1 MLEERTNF
9 KEIYLF
15 LTNGIIATVTHF
27 IILFVFVENNLF
39 SYVSFSYF
47 FAAIISIS
55 ISFLGNKY
63 FVFQNKNNFVGDLLR
78 FFLLYIVLLILNSV
92 IIYILCDVID
102 IDYKVG
108 FTIALVFQ
116 TIFSYLGLKFFVFLK

>member
-1 MLEERTNF
+1 MLDERNNL
-9 KEIYLF
+9 KEISLF
-15 LTNGIIATVTHF
+15 LTNGIISTVTHF

-39 SYVSFSYF
+39 SYVSLAYF

-78 FFLLYIVLLILNSV
+78 FLLLYITLLTLNSV
-92 IIYILCDVID
+92 IIYILCDVIN

-108 FTIALVFQ
+108 FIIALVFQ

>member
-108 FTIALVFQ
+108 FIIALVFQ

>member
-39 SYVSFSYF
+39 SYISFSYF